1 MTEIVVIVFLA
12 LLLFGGKKIPEFM
25 KGLGLGL
32 KEFREAIQGVQ
43 RQVIEVKLIKAIS
56 NASLISLFDL

>member
-1 MTEIVVIVFLA
+1 MNLLLGSFGTTEIVVIVFLA

-32 KEFREAIQGVQ
+32 KEFREAIQGQQSREAIQGQQ
-43 RQVIEVKLIKAIS
+43 RQRQ
-56 NASLISLFDL
+56 

>member
-1 MTEIVVIVFLA
+1 MNLLLGSFGTTEIVVIVFLA

-32 KEFREAIQGVQ
+32 KEFREAINQVQ
-43 RQVIEVKLIKAIS
+43 RQRI
-56 NASLISLFDL
+56 